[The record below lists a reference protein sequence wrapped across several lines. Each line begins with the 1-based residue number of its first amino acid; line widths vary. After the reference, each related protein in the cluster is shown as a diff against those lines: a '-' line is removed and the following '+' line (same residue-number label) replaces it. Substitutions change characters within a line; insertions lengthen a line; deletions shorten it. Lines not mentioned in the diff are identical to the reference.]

1 LQVRRLL
8 RFVAAMPKVSK
19 ETHSTSKTFFMPL
32 QLVPIDEL
40 QLGSYVIAVTRQQGD
55 VIVKDAGWVR
65 SDEAIALLR
74 QRGVLE
80 VQIDTAKQLPPAKAS
95 PEPTTAAP
103 AAVKKA
109 PKILFEQEVNKASLA
124 LQANVQ
130 SASIALPALVQ
141 HHPVDF
147 VELNSVSARLLDSTR
162 RNHQALLFLQQ
173 VGPQDDELLQ
183 HSLSC
188 ACLMAAF
195 CAELKIAEPEASM
208 LTLAAL
214 LHDVGALQL
223 KQLFPNQQI
232 KDQDAADYSIPLLQH
247 QPECPP
253 LLLQVIEEH
262 CLALAQQHCQGGKM
276 LAIVNYYSKL
286 TTPKQ
291 KLSSVQAAAKL
302 SQLAGKQLDLALVS
316 SFLKCVGLYHPGS
329 VVRLKSGRIGLVV
342 ENHPLHA
349 DKPRVKLIYHSVHR
363 HHLAPKLVDLNKQPD
378 DPLEGC
384 ADLNQYQLK
393 LQDYL

>member
-1 LQVRRLL
+1 MLIR
-8 RFVAAMPKVSK
+8 
-19 ETHSTSKTFFMPL
+19 ETIARSTTSLMPL
-32 QLVPIDEL
+32 QLVTIDDL

-80 VQIDTAKQLPPAKAS
+80 VQIDTDKQLPPPKPS
-95 PEPTTAAP
+95 PEPVAAKP
-103 AAVKKA
+103 PAVKKA
-109 PKILFEQEVNKASLA
+109 PKILFEQEVTKANLA
-124 LQANVQ
+124 LQANIQ
-130 SASIALPALVQ
+130 SASIALPSLVQ

-162 RNHQALLFLQQ
+162 RNHQVLLFLQQ
-173 VGPQDDELLQ
+173 VGVQNDELLQ

-195 CAELKIAEPEASM
+195 CAELKIAEPDASLM
-208 LTLAAL
+208 TLAAL

-223 KQLFPNQQI
+223 KQLFPKQQVQ
-232 KDQDAADYSIPLLQH
+232 DQDAAAYSIPLLQH

-253 LLLQVIEEH
+253 LLLQMIEEH
-262 CLALAQQHCQGGKM
+262 CLPLPKQQSQGGKM
-276 LAIVNYYSKL
+276 LAIVNSYSKL
-286 TTPKQ
+286 TAPTQ
-291 KLSSVQAAAKL
+291 KLNSVQVAAKL
-302 SQLAGKQLDLALVS
+302 TQQAGKQLDLGLVG
-316 SFLKCVGLYHPGS
+316 SFLKCVGLYYPGS
-329 VVRLKSGRIGLVV
+329 AVRLKSGRIGLVV

-363 HHLAPKLVDLNKQPD
+363 HHLAAKLVDLSKQTD

-393 LQDYL
+393 LQHYL

>member
-1 LQVRRLL
+1 
-8 RFVAAMPKVSK
+8 
-19 ETHSTSKTFFMPL
+19 MPL
-32 QLVPIDEL
+32 QQVSIDDL
-40 QLGSYVIAVTRQQGD
+40 QLGSYVIAVTKQQGD

-65 SDEAIALLR
+65 SDEAIDLLR

-80 VQIDTAKQLPPAKAS
+80 VQIDTDRQLPPAKPS
-95 PEPTTAAP
+95 PEPAVAAP
-103 AAVKKA
+103 PA
-109 PKILFEQEVNKASLA
+109 PKKPARILFEQEVNKAGLA

-130 SASIALPALVQ
+130 SVTNALPALIQ
-141 HHPVDF
+141 HHAVDF
-147 VELNSVSARLLDSTR
+147 VELNSVSAKLLDSTR

-173 VGPQDDELLQ
+173 VGAQDDELLQ

-195 CAELKIAEPEASM
+195 CAELKLPEPQASQ

-214 LHDVGALQL
+214 LHDVGSLQL
-223 KQLFPNQQI
+223 KQLFPKQQVQ
-232 KDQDAADYSIPLLQH
+232 DQDAAAYSVPLLQH

-262 CLALAQQHCQGGKM
+262 CLSLAQQQSQGGKM
-276 LAIVNYYSKL
+276 LAIVNSYSKL
-286 TTPKQ
+286 TAAAQ
-291 KLSSVQAAAKL
+291 KLSSAQAAAKL
-302 SQLAGKQLDLALVS
+302 TQQAGKQLDLALVG
-316 SFLKCVGLYHPGS
+316 SFLKCVGLYYPGS
-329 VVRLKSGRIGLVV
+329 AVRLKSGKIGLVL

-349 DKPRVKLIYHSVHR
+349 DKPRVKLIYHSAHR
-363 HHLAPKLVDLNKQPD
+363 HHLAAKLVDLSKQTD

-393 LQDYL
+393 LQHYL

>member
-1 LQVRRLL
+1 
-8 RFVAAMPKVSK
+8 
-19 ETHSTSKTFFMPL
+19 MPL

-40 QLGSYVIAVTRQQGD
+40 QLGSYVIAVTKQQGD

-65 SDEAIALLR
+65 SDEAIAMLR

-80 VQIDTAKQLPPAKAS
+80 VQIDTNKQLPPPPPA
-95 PEPTTAAP
+95 PEIVEAAP
-103 AAVKKA
+103 PAVKKA
-109 PKILFEQEVNKASLA
+109 PKILFEQEVNKAGLA

-130 SASIALPALVQ
+130 IASIALPALVQ
-141 HHPVDF
+141 HHQVDF
-147 VELNSVSARLLDSTR
+147 VELNSVSAKLLDSTR

-173 VGPQDDELLQ
+173 VGAQDDELLQ

-195 CAELKIAEPEASM
+195 CAELKLVEPEASL

-223 KQLFPNQQI
+223 KQLFPSQQVQ
-232 KDQDAADYSIPLLQH
+232 DQDSAMYSVPLLQH

-262 CLALAQQHCQGGKM
+262 CLSLAQQHSQGGKM
-276 LAIVNYYSKL
+276 LAIVNFYSKL
-286 TTPKQ
+286 TAASQ
-291 KLSSVQAAAKL
+291 KLNSAQAAAKL
-302 SQLAGKQLDLALVS
+302 TQQAGKQLDLPLVG
-316 SFLKCVGLYHPGS
+316 SFLKCVGLYYPGS
-329 VVRLKSGRIGLVV
+329 AVRLKSGRIGLVV
-342 ENHPLHA
+342 ENHPVHA
-349 DKPRVKLIYHSVHR
+349 DRPRVKLIYHSVHR
-363 HHLAPKLVDLNKQPD
+363 HHLAAKLVDLNKQTD
-378 DPLEGC
+378 DPVEGC

-393 LQDYL
+393 LQHYL

>member
-1 LQVRRLL
+1 MS
-8 RFVAAMPKVSK
+8 A
-19 ETHSTSKTFFMPL
+19 FMPL
-32 QLVPIDEL
+32 QLVAIDNL

-55 VIVKDAGWVR
+55 IIVKDAGWVR

-80 VQIDTAKQLPPAKAS
+80 VQIDTDKQLPPPKER
-95 PEPTTAAP
+95 PEAAAP
-103 AAVKKA
+103 AAAAVKKA
-109 PKILFEQEVNKASLA
+109 PRILFEQEVSKAGLA

-130 SASIALPALVQ
+130 SASVALPALVQ
-141 HHPVDF
+141 HHHVDF

-173 VGPQDDELLQ
+173 VGAQDDELLQ

-195 CAELKIAEPEASM
+195 CAELKIAEPEASL

-223 KQLFPNQQI
+223 KQLFPEQQVP
-232 KDQDAADYSIPLLQH
+232 DQDAAAYSIPLLQH
-247 QPECPP
+247 QPDCPP

-262 CLALAQQHCQGGKM
+262 CLALPQQQSQGGKM
-276 LAIVNYYSKL
+276 LAIVNSYSKL

-291 KLSSVQAAAKL
+291 KLSSVQAVAKL
-302 SQLAGKQLDLALVS
+302 TQQAGKQLDLALVG
-316 SFLKCVGLYHPGS
+316 SFLKCVGLYYPGS
-329 VVRLKSGRIGLVV
+329 AVKLKSGRIGLVV

-363 HHLAPKLVDLNKQPD
+363 HHLAAKLIDLSKQTD
-378 DPLEGC
+378 DPLESC

-393 LQDYL
+393 LQHYL

>member
-1 LQVRRLL
+1 MS
-8 RFVAAMPKVSK
+8 A
-19 ETHSTSKTFFMPL
+19 FMPL
-32 QLVPIDEL
+32 QLVSIDNL

-80 VQIDTAKQLPPAKAS
+80 VQIDTDKQLPPPKPS
-95 PEPTTAAP
+95 PEPIAAAP
-103 AAVKKA
+103 AAAKKA
-109 PKILFEQEVNKASLA
+109 PKIRFEQEVNKAGLA

-130 SASIALPALVQ
+130 SASVALPALVQ

-147 VELNSVSARLLDSTR
+147 VELNLVSARLLDSTR

-173 VGPQDDELLQ
+173 VGTQDDELLQ
-183 HSLSC
+183 HSISC

-195 CAELKIAEPEASM
+195 CAELKMAEPEASM

-214 LHDVGALQL
+214 LHDVGVLQL
-223 KQLFPNQQI
+223 KQMFPQQQVH
-232 KDQDAADYSIPLLQH
+232 DHDAAAYSLPLLRH
-247 QPECPP
+247 QPSCPP

-262 CLALAQQHCQGGKM
+262 CLNLVQQLSQGGKM
-276 LAIVNYYSKL
+276 LAIVNSYSKL
-286 TTPKQ
+286 TAQKH

-302 SQLAGKQLDLALVS
+302 KQQAGKQLDLALVG
-316 SFLKCVGLYHPGS
+316 SFLRCVGLYYPGS
-329 VVRLKSGRIGLVV
+329 AVRLQSGRIGLVL

-349 DKPRVKLIYHSVHR
+349 DKPRIKLIYHSLHR
-363 HHLAPKLVDLNKQPD
+363 HHLAAKLLDLSKQTD

-384 ADLNQYQLK
+384 ADLNQYQLQ
-393 LQDYL
+393 LQHYL